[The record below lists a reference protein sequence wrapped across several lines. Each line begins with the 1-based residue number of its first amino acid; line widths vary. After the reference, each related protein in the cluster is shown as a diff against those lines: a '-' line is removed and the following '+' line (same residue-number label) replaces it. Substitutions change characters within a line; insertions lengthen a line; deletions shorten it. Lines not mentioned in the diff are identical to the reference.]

1 MTKTLLIFLAIY
13 LSFEGFSQQVEK
25 DKIYF
30 LSAEQTRGTFQL
42 EVTEEQFCSTNVNS
56 ILMEQIEKTRHT
68 TDFRYISL
76 TENSRIKIYP
86 SFMIP
91 DLKKN
96 PIEPCLIVKDFRSEK

>member
-1 MTKTLLIFLAIY
+1 
-13 LSFEGFSQQVEK
+13 
-25 DKIYF
+25 
-30 LSAEQTRGTFQL
+30 
-42 EVTEEQFCSTNVNS
+42 
-56 ILMEQIEKTRHT
+56 MEQIEKTRHA
-68 TDFRYISL
+68 TDFTYISL